1 MAETNA
7 AKTPRKRGTAQDQ
20 ATSVA
25 GETSTA
31 AAPRSTIDKVREQ
44 AAAVASEAGDAAKK
58 AASTGKDK
66 AAEALDGVAKLA
78 ENAANAVEEQLGPTY
93 GNYARKASET
103 VSNAAASLQSKE
115 IDDLIEDTKAFVRKS
130 PVVAIGAAAAVGFLL
145 TRLIR
150 IGDGSDRT

>member
-1 MAETNA
+1 MAETSVAPKTTRKRNA
-7 AKTPRKRGTAQDQ
+7 PKAPAVSGTDDAASAKT
-20 ATSVA
+20 
-25 GETSTA
+25 STV
-31 AAPRSTIDKVREQ
+31 DKVKAQ
-44 AAAVASEAGDAAKK
+44 ASSMASEATDAARK

-66 AAEALDGVAKLA
+66 AVEALDGVAKLA
-78 ENAANAVEEQLGPTY
+78 EDAAKAVDEHLGATY

-103 VSNAAASLQSKE
+103 VSKAATSLQSKE

-150 IGDGSDRT
+150 IGGGSDRS